1 MKKEDLLPAIVQ
13 DVKTGRVLMMG
24 WVNDESLRITR
35 ETGRMTFFSR
45 SRQRLWTKGEE
56 SGNYLYVKEI
66 LEDCDKDTLLVRAEP
81 AGPACHTGSD
91 TCWGEKNVPFG
102 GSAGGNARAPITDDS
117 SGLGVAV
124 TPGDSLSGFS
134 GDSVAGS
141 YGQKSAAGFTAELE
155 SIIESRRGADPA
167 SSYTAKLL
175 AGGPRKIAKKLGEES
190 AELIIESMDD
200 KDDLF
205 LNEAA
210 DLLYHYLV
218 LLHYRNH
225 TLADVEAILRE
236 RHK

>member
-1 MKKEDLLPAIVQ
+1 MDNNNEKLIPAIVQ

-24 WVNDESLRITR
+24 WVNEESLRITR

-91 TCWGEKNVPFG
+91 TCWGENNVPFG
-102 GSAGGNARAPITDDS
+102 ASAGGNE
-117 SGLGVAV
+117 
-124 TPGDSLSGFS
+124 
-134 GDSVAGS
+134 
-141 YGQKSAAGFTAELE
+141 GQESAAGFTAELE
-155 SIIESRRGADPA
+155 SIIESRRGADPS

-175 AGGPRKIAKKLGEES
+175 AGGPRKIAKKIGEES

-218 LLHYRNH
+218 LLHERGFA
-225 TLADVEAILRE
+225 LKDVEAILKE
-236 RHK
+236 QHG